1 MKGRYLTFEDRKRF
15 ESLHNAGVPLKVIAE
30 TLGINLSTAYR
41 ELARGGDGT
50 INERWS
56 KNYSAEV
63 AQANFV
69 VSVSRRGGKK
79 KKG

>member
-15 ESLHNAGVPLKVIAE
+15 ESLHNAGVPLKVIAK

-41 ELARGGDGT
+41 ELARGSDGT

-69 VSVSRRGGKK
+69 VSVSHRGGKK

>member
-15 ESLHNAGVPLKVIAE
+15 ESLHNAGVPLKVIAK

-41 ELARGGDGT
+41 ELARGGDGP

-69 VSVSRRGGKK
+69 VSVSHRGGKRK
-79 KKG
+79 KR